1 MSELSERDM
10 EAVATAVRILREAGY
25 QIGQSKSA
33 KPTDNGVEFKLDVVA
48 GTRSP
53 RFPKQADAV
62 KTAAIEAPEFDYG
75 GNLVESESGGGGR

>member
-25 QIGQSKSA
+25 QIGKSKSA
-33 KPTDNGVEFKLDVVA
+33 KPTDNGVSFKLDVVA
-48 GTRSP
+48 GTRST

-62 KTAAIEAPEFDYG
+62 KTAAIEAPEFDFRG
-75 GNLVESESGGGGR
+75 QVVDEEAGDE

>member
-25 QIGQSKSA
+25 QIEKSKSA
-33 KPTDNGVEFKLDVVA
+33 KSTDNGVAFKLECVA
-48 GTRSP
+48 GTKST
-53 RFPKQADAV
+53 RFPNQSEAV

-75 GNLVESESGGGGR
+75 GNLVEEVSDDV